1 MTGKTEDVAIFIV
14 IVYVKQQQ
22 SKLKKFEKKIV
33 NIILFYKSLH
43 MDETRLFKRS
53 AC

>member
-1 MTGKTEDVAIFIV
+1 MTDKTEDVAIFIV

-22 SKLKKFEKKIV
+22 SKLKRFEKKV